1 MVDYLQKKKSFE
13 LSKAKIR
20 FKYGDKTGE
29 LIMLEKN
36 AFLIDDIN
44 AKDKEISKA
53 TLTEDGSLLHIEK
66 VKLVDFEDAIAK
78 EKIPKEITLKEKLFS
93 QLKSRYGKNVELLV
107 NY

>member
-1 MVDYLQKKKSFE
+1 
-13 LSKAKIR
+13 
-20 FKYGDKTGE
+20 
-29 LIMLEKN
+29 MLEKE

-78 EKIPKEITLKEKLFS
+78 EKIPKEIMIKEKIFS